1 MTKIKLNETRMQNLD
16 WEELLFLGA
25 KLYSGP
31 TLDLKRKP
39 LMTEY
44 LVQGTLYST
53 SAFRNTLGPKEEYQ
67 EEDNKVYEK

>member
-1 MTKIKLNETRMQNLD
+1 
-16 WEELLFLGA
+16 
-25 KLYSGP
+25 
-31 TLDLKRKP
+31 
-39 LMTEY
+39 MTEY